1 MWLGKKK
8 TRGEDKLESG
18 MLCTTYLQKSNK
30 TFLCQTKRGKAVH
43 SLYGQELKRD
53 GKVKERERER
63 EGHSMSYRAGH

>member
-1 MWLGKKK
+1 MQMEKEGG
-8 TRGEDKLESG
+8 REYKLESG

-53 GKVKERERER
+53 GK
-63 EGHSMSYRAGH
+63 G

>member
-1 MWLGKKK
+1 MYTESGARSFEENWDLEMQVGKKDE
-8 TRGEDKLESG
+8 GYKLESG

-53 GKVKERERER
+53 GK
-63 EGHSMSYRAGH
+63 G

>member
-1 MWLGKKK
+1 
-8 TRGEDKLESG
+8 

-53 GKVKERERER
+53 GKGYGEGERRTQYELKVINLTMG
-63 EGHSMSYRAGH
+63 EGRSTACH

>member
-1 MWLGKKK
+1 MYIEGE
-8 TRGEDKLESG
+8 TRSFEENWDLEMQMGNKDEGYQLVSG

-53 GKVKERERER
+53 GK
-63 EGHSMSYRAGH
+63 G